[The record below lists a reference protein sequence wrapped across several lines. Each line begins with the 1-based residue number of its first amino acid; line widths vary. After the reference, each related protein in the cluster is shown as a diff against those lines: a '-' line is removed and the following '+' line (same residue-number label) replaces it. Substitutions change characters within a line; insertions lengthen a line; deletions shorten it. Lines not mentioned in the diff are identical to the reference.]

1 MMISQT
7 TEYALRA
14 VVWMARK
21 PDEQQG
27 TKKISDAIQVP
38 RGYLSK
44 VLQKLTHAGL
54 VTSCPG
60 RTGGFR
66 LARDP
71 ADIRVLEVVNAVD
84 PLQRIQSC
92 PLGLESHGSK
102 LCALHQKLDDD
113 LARTERAFA
122 TTTITDLLAD
132 KKGSP
137 PLCET

>member
-14 VVWMARK
+14 VVWLARS
-21 PDEQQG
+21 PVEQQG
-27 TKKISDAIQVP
+27 TKTISDAIQVP

-44 VLQKLTHAGL
+44 VLQKLTRAGL
-54 VTSCPG
+54 VTSSPG
-60 RTGGFR
+60 RSGGFR
-66 LARDP
+66 LARPP

-92 PLGLESHGSK
+92 PLGLESHGSN
-102 LCALHQKLDDD
+102 LCALHRKLDDD

-122 TTTITDLLAD
+122 STTITDLLAD
-132 KKGSP
+132 KSGAQ
-137 PLCET
+137 PLCES

>member
-14 VVWMARK
+14 VVWLASR
-21 PDEQQG
+21 PEGQQG
-27 TKKISDAIQVP
+27 TKKISDSTQVP

-44 VLQKLTHAGL
+44 VLQKLTRAGL
-54 VTSCPG
+54 VTSSPG
-60 RTGGFR
+60 RSGGFR

-71 ADIRVLEVVNAVD
+71 ADICVLEVVNAVD

-92 PLGLESHGSK
+92 PLGLESHGSN

-122 TTTITDLLAD
+122 STTITDLLAD
-132 KKGSP
+132 KSGSQ
-137 PLCET
+137 PLCES

>member
-14 VVWMARK
+14 VVWLARQ

-27 TKKISDAIQVP
+27 TKKISEAIQVP
-38 RGYLSK
+38 GGYLSK
-44 VLQKLTHAGL
+44 VLQKLTRAGL
-54 VTSCPG
+54 VTSSPG
-60 RTGGFR
+60 RGGGFR

-92 PLGLESHGSK
+92 PLGLASHGSN
-102 LCALHQKLDDD
+102 LCALHRKLDED
-113 LARTERAFA
+113 LARTEKAFA
-122 TTTITDLLAD
+122 STTITDLLD
-132 KKGSP
+132 DENGSQ
-137 PLCET
+137 PLCES

>member
-14 VVWMARK
+14 VIWLARK

-44 VLQKLTHAGL
+44 VLQKLTRAGL
-54 VTSCPG
+54 VTSSPG
-60 RTGGFR
+60 RSGGFR

-84 PLQRIQSC
+84 PIQRIQTC
-92 PLGLESHGSK
+92 PLGLESHGSN
-102 LCALHQKLDDD
+102 LCALHRRLDDD
-113 LARTERAFA
+113 LARTENAFA
-122 TTTITDLLAD
+122 STTIIELLAD
-132 KKGSP
+132 KSGAP
-137 PLCET
+137 PLCES

>member
-1 MMISQT
+1 MISQT

-14 VVWMARK
+14 VVYLARK
-21 PDEQQG
+21 PEEQQG

-38 RGYLSK
+38 HGYLSK
-44 VLQKLTHAGL
+44 VLQKLTRAGL
-54 VTSCPG
+54 VTSSPG
-60 RTGGFR
+60 RSGGFR

-92 PLGLESHGSK
+92 PLGIESHGSN

-122 TTTITDLLAD
+122 STSISDLLAD
-132 KKGSP
+132 ESGAQ
-137 PLCET
+137 PLCES